1 MEFWNSSITE
11 ESWNK
16 LVEMRKE
23 IDFVLIGGWA
33 IYMYTKMHKSKD
45 IDIIVDYPVFRKLS
59 SANAV
64 QKNERLHKYEIK
76 SGRFDIDIYLPKYSK
91 LSLPAEDILERLNRK
106 VEGFVLPV
114 PEALMILK
122 LGAAADRRNSIKGE
136 KDCVDILSLLFFSDF
151 DPKRFRG
158 MLKTYGNAEYARL
171 LLDIL
176 KNADKRLIRYLNLN
190 EKSFSV
196 LRKEK
201 ESELLK
207 IL

>member
-16 LVEMRKE
+16 LIEMRKE

-45 IDIIVDYPVFRKLS
+45 IDIIVDYQVFRKLS
-59 SANAV
+59 SVNVV

-76 SGRFDIDIYLPKYSK
+76 SGRFDIDIYLPKYSR
-91 LSLPAEDILERLNRK
+91 LSLPAEDILEHLNRK
-106 VEGFVLPV
+106 VEGFMLPV

-122 LGAAADRRNSIKGE
+122 LGAAADRRNSVKGE
-136 KDCVDILSLLFFSDF
+136 KDCVDVLSLLFFSDF

-158 MLKTYGNAEYARL
+158 MLETYGNVEYARL

-176 KNADKRLIRYLNLN
+176 KNADKHLIRYLNLN

-196 LRKEK
+196 LRREN
-201 ESELLK
+201 ESGLLK